1 MAVFRTDNTKRG
13 IQDAALASQLG
24 LKQVGG
30 DPLPQPQPQQ
40 PAMSNVTPAYSQSPG
55 PNPAP
60 GGGGVG
66 GIPRS
71 NALSQAPQAPQF
83 GDGAGATRPGPT
95 VRADLPGV
103 SRREVQPGPAMNF
116 GTDVYAAAAASPI
129 AGVGY
134 PGSVGKN
141 WQRNAGRYT

>member
-55 PNPAP
+55 PNSAP
-60 GGGGVG
+60 GWG

-71 NALSQAPQAPQF
+71 NTLSETSQAPQF

-103 SRREVQPGPAMNF
+103 SRREVQTGPEMNF

-134 PGSVGKN
+134 QGSVGKN

>member
-13 IQDAALASQLG
+13 VQDAALASQLG

-30 DPLPQPQPQQ
+30 DRLPPPQPQQ
-40 PAMSNVTPAYSQSPG
+40 PAMGNVTPAYGQSPG

-71 NALSQAPQAPQF
+71 NALSQAPPAPQF
-83 GDGAGATRPGPT
+83 GDAGATRPGPT
-95 VRADLPGV
+95 VRAGLPGV
-103 SRREVQPGPAMNF
+103 SRREVRTGPEMNF
-116 GTDVYAAAAASPI
+116 GTDVYAAAAATPI

>member
-13 IQDAALASQLG
+13 VQDAALASQLG
-24 LKQVGG
+24 LKPVGG

-55 PNPAP
+55 PTPAP
-60 GGGGVG
+60 GGG

-95 VRADLPGV
+95 VRAGLPGV
-103 SRREVQPGPAMNF
+103 ARRDAQPGPPMNF

-129 AGVGY
+129 AGVGR

-141 WQRNAGRYT
+141 WQRNVGGYA